1 LSTAAVVIDLD
12 ALARNYGR
20 LREMAAPAEC
30 AAVVK
35 ANAYGLG
42 LAPVARRL
50 RAEGCRRFFVA
61 NVAEARELRGL
72 LADAPIYV
80 LNGADAGAERSFAD
94 AALTPVLNTLAQV
107 RGWAGLGRPAILNL
121 DTGMTRLGLGPA
133 DVDAML
139 ADTGLMERLQIEYVM
154 THLACADE
162 PSHPLNAAQLAR
174 FEAQRA
180 RLPAAPTSIGNAAGA
195 VTGADTRGDLVRLGI
210 ALYGGNPFGGG
221 VSPVE
226 PVASLY
232 GTVVQVRDID
242 EPCTVGYGATYA
254 IEPPARVAVI
264 AAGYANGYLRALSN
278 AGVASIGGARVP
290 VIGRV
295 SMELIC
301 LDVTALPEAAVEV
314 GQRVELFGKDISIDD
329 VAAAA
334 GTISYEILTGLGPG
348 SVFEYVGEV

>member
-1 LSTAAVVIDLD
+1 MSTAAVVIDLD
-12 ALARNYGR
+12 ALAGNYRR
-20 LREMAAPAEC
+20 LREIAAPSES

-35 ANAYGLG
+35 ADAYGLG
-42 LAPVARRL
+42 LGPVARRL
-50 RAEGCRRFFVA
+50 RAEGCGRFFVA
-61 NVAEARELRGL
+61 NLAEGLELRELL
-72 LADAPIYV
+72 DDAVIYV
-80 LNGADAGAERSFAD
+80 LHGADAGAERRFVD
-94 AALTPVLNTLAQV
+94 AALTPVLNTLEQV
-107 RGWAGLGRPAILNL
+107 RAWVELGRPAILNL

-139 ADTGLMERLQIEYVM
+139 ADAPLMERLEIEYLM

-162 PSHPLNAAQLAR
+162 PAHPLNAAQLGR
-174 FEAQRA
+174 FETLRA

-195 VTGADTRGDLVRLGI
+195 VTGPDTRGDLVRLGI
-210 ALYGGNPFGGG
+210 ALYGGNPLGDRA
-221 VSPVE
+221 SPVE
-226 PVASLY
+226 PVAALY
-232 GTVVQVRDID
+232 GTVIQIRDID
-242 EPCTVGYGATYA
+242 EPCSVGYGATYA

-278 AGVASIGGARVP
+278 TGVASIGGALVP

-301 LDVTALPEAAVEV
+301 VDVTALPAAAVEV

-334 GTISYEILTGLGPG
+334 GTISYELLTGLGPS
-348 SVFEYVGEV
+348 SVFEYLGEV